1 MALAMVERFDFPE
14 DPGSS
19 VTGDFVDYF
28 DSKLLVSK
36 QINARLNTSVRTFT
50 QNNAGQFV

>member
-1 MALAMVERFDFPE
+1 MALAMVERFDFSE
-14 DPGSS
+14 DPGPS
-19 VTGDFVDYF
+19 VTGDFIDYL

-50 QNNAGQFV
+50 QNNTGQFV